1 MLLIFQL
8 SIHIPKLYFG
18 DVTYIEFS
26 LTSQHLS
33 ICNETLFRSGCE
45 RLLWQEFI
53 IEVKI

>member
-33 ICNETLFRSGCE
+33 IGKETLFRSGCE
-45 RLLWQEFI
+45 RLLWQACI
-53 IEVKI
+53 IEVKV

>member
-33 ICNETLFRSGCE
+33 IGKETLFRSGCE